1 MWIGLSREQN
11 KDWSWINGDQPN
23 ISHWKYEPNQYDT
36 SQKCASVALK
46 SPYWWYE
53 GFCHEAKPFICQF
66 REGKLPWRY
75 RLFFILIKIDIFKVL
90 LITLSFFHTQIFAD
104 IRRKLHRWLYL
115 TTNSFWLTPPFQN
128 VTMFVIRQLKSRAA
142 HLNIMQ
148 KIRSAKSVTSING
161 QKVNIFY
168 KRYQAG
174 IIITEN
180 AILVNTVWKSIS
192 YFLLF
197 GV

>member
-1 MWIGLSREQN
+1 MNSVNQKEEVWLFWTTNPLFQRLTLHHPTGMLFIKPIYNVHMIVTCISYFYNKFEIFSWCSKANKWISSLETLWIGLSREQN

-75 RLFFILIKIDIFKVL
+75 KLFFILIKIDIFKVL
-90 LITLSFFHTQIFAD
+90 LITLSFFFTLRYLQISEGSCIGD
-104 IRRKLHRWLYL
+104 C
-115 TTNSFWLTPPFQN
+115 
-128 VTMFVIRQLKSRAA
+128 
-142 HLNIMQ
+142 
-148 KIRSAKSVTSING
+148 
-161 QKVNIFY
+161 
-168 KRYQAG
+168 
-174 IIITEN
+174 
-180 AILVNTVWKSIS
+180 IS
-192 YFLLF
+192 QQTRF
-197 GV
+197 G